1 MVYRQLFAGVF
12 VRLVIVD
19 DDCGV
24 VVEAVLVVACIVG
37 DIVSPESMKRKLV
50 AVVDIELVAV
60 VESRTNEL
68 ERVEVV
74 VAVVERTRSPL
85 AWVAMVAVA
94 VVERMKSPLALRV
107 VVDERMTSDLL
118 VAVVV
123 VVERRMKSLAL
134 EVVLALVVVAVVV
147 VGVVSYRNVVVV
159 AGVASV
165 VVEKMRSPLGL
176 VVAVVERMVVT
187 SLASTWVFVV
197 VENQSLVWACTLVD
211 NVVRMMALVRIVVRM
226 VYFCNF
232 YRPFCFFASIDYL
245 VCYKLEI
252 SFFLFEF

>member
-68 ERVEVV
+68 EQVEVV

-85 AWVAMVAVA
+85 AWVAMAAVA

-147 VGVVSYRNVVVV
+147 GVVSYRNVVVV

-165 VVEKMRSPLGL
+165 VVEKMRSLLGL

-187 SLASTWVFVV
+187 SLASTWVFAV